1 MKDEGKTLL
10 PTDAN
15 DRATAEL
22 ELLLAETRRLIE
34 ELRIQLE
41 RSRELTEKAA
51 QIAETAKKGWKKPP
65 ARS

>member
-1 MKDEGKTLL
+1 MKDEGKALL

-34 ELRIQLE
+34 EMRVQLE
-41 RSRELTEKAA
+41 RSRELTDKAA
-51 QIAETAKKGWKKPP
+51 RIAETAKKGRKKP
-65 ARS
+65 